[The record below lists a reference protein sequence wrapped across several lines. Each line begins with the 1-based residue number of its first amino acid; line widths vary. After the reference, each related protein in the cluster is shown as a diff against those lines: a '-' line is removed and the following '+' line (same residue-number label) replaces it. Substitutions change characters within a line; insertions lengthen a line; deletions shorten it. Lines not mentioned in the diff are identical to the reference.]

1 VAAFADSVNPRAFK
15 VDNPPDYIFL
25 CGGKMDDPLH
35 SLRER
40 FYQLRVIPD
49 PVLSKRVK
57 LAEDAFKW
65 PQVLKHFDDLL
76 ELEEHLAGLSACI
89 LLVVEGPGA
98 IAELGAFSQ
107 IQLLKDKLIV
117 VVDRHHFKQ
126 QSFIRDGPVEQMR
139 RLKIGRVLSYPW
151 LAESIG
157 RNPREI
163 DPSALNGSLD
173 DLVEQLRSKLASLPR
188 SVRFRPEDHGHRMLL
203 IADLVKLSVI
213 ILQSEI
219 QEVLKAF
226 DITLDGKSL
235 GRYLYLLA
243 QLGLIA
249 TETYGRLDYYFSVKG
264 APDYIRYAPK
274 TPADRFELRRMLRN
288 DYPLGAEKERALK
301 AFGLS
306 PLGVTP

>member
-1 VAAFADSVNPRAFK
+1 MAAFADLVNPRAFK

-40 FYQLRVIPD
+40 FYRLKVVAD
-49 PVLSKRVK
+49 PVLSQRVK
-57 LAEDAFKW
+57 IAEDAFKW

-89 LLVVEGPGA
+89 LLIVEGPGA
-98 IAELGAFSQ
+98 VAELGAFSQ
-107 IQLLKDKLIV
+107 IPLLQDKLVV

-126 QSFIRDGPVEQMR
+126 QSFIRNGPVEQLR
-139 RLKIGRVLSYPW
+139 RLNIGKVLSYPW
-151 LAESIG
+151 LAEPIG
-157 RNPREI
+157 ESPREI
-163 DPSALNGSLD
+163 DPSLLTGSLD
-173 DLVEQLRSKLASLPR
+173 DLVEELQSKLAAQPR
-188 SVRFRPEDHGHRMLL
+188 SVQFRPQDHGHRMLL

-213 ILQSEI
+213 IVQGELLEI
-219 QEVLKAF
+219 LKAF
-226 DITLDGKSL
+226 DITIDGKSL
-235 GRYLYLLA
+235 RRYLFLLA

-249 TETYGRLDYYFSVKG
+249 TETYGHPDYYFSVKG

-274 TPADRFELRRMLRN
+274 RPADRFELRRVLRE
-288 DYPLGAEKERALK
+288 DYPLAPEKERALK